1 MRDDRTAARPRR
13 RTTARSH
20 RRAAVGLLLC
30 ACALAAAVPAGA
42 AEDTSAAS
50 LVDPATPR
58 GVRPQ
63 GADTRAVGTQAL
75 VFSDEFDGAT
85 VSTARWT
92 ARDQERSGAAPG
104 DRWWYKPADVRTDG
118 KGALA
123 IDVRELAPG
132 QFSGGRIDSQ
142 GKFTYTHGTLEARV
156 HTPARTNGHLAAV
169 WLQADAGLTPGGT
182 VDGTARD
189 GAEIDVTE
197 TNFQADKYSATLH
210 WDGYGADHR
219 SSSTVAD
226 APGLHGTWYH
236 TFGLTWTPTRM
247 QFLYDGTVVRTVTD
261 PELISQVKEF
271 PILSHEVLDNWA
283 DGSVHDEVFD
293 WNSTMYVDYIRVWQ

>member
-1 MRDDRTAARPRR
+1 MRDRSPARVR
-13 RTTARSH
+13 
-20 RRAAVGLLLC
+20 RRAALGLLC
-30 ACALAAAVPAGA
+30 ACALAAAVPARA
-42 AEDTSAAS
+42 AGTADPGPS
-50 LVDPATPR
+50 LVDPATPQN
-58 GVRPQ
+58 VRPL
-63 GADTRAVGTQAL
+63 GADAQTL

-104 DRWWYKPADVRTDG
+104 DRWWYKPANVRTDN

-123 IDVRELAPG
+123 IDVGQLAPNE
-132 QFSGGRIDSQ
+132 FSGGRIDSQ

-156 HTPARTNGHLAAV
+156 HTPVKTNGHLAAV
-169 WLQADAGLTPGGT
+169 WLQADAGLTPGGA

-189 GAEIDVTE
+189 GAEIDITE
-197 TNFQADKYSATLH
+197 TNYQADKYSATLH
-210 WDGYGADHR
+210 WDGYGADHQ
-219 SSSTVAD
+219 SSSTVAA
-226 APGLHGTWYH
+226 APGLHSTWYH
-236 TFGLTWTPTRM
+236 TFGLKWTATQL

-261 PELISQVKEF
+261 PRLISQVKEF

>member
-1 MRDDRTAARPRR
+1 MREDRAVARVR
-13 RTTARSH
+13 
-20 RRAAVGLLLC
+20 RRAAAAGLLLG
-30 ACALAAAVPAGA
+30 ACALAAAVPAQA
-42 AEDTSAAS
+42 AGDAAPLPAS
-50 LVDPATPR
+50 PVDPATPR
-58 GVRPQ
+58 GAQPLGTEGRAT
-63 GADTRAVGTQAL
+63 GAQTL
-75 VFSDEFDGAT
+75 VFSDEFDGST

-104 DRWWYKPADVRTDG
+104 DRWWYKSANVRTDN

-123 IDVRELAPG
+123 IDVRQLASN

-156 HTPARTNGHLAAV
+156 HTPAKTNGHLAAV
-169 WLQADAGLTPGGT
+169 WLQADAGLTPGGA

-189 GAEIDVTE
+189 GAEIDITE
-197 TNFQADKYSATLH
+197 TNYQADKYSATLH
-210 WDGYGADHR
+210 WDGYGADHQ
-219 SSSTVAD
+219 SSSTVAN

-236 TFGLTWTPTRM
+236 TFGLRWTPAQL

-261 PELISQVKEF
+261 PKLISQVKEF

>member
-1 MRDDRTAARPRR
+1 MRDHRAVV
-13 RTTARSH
+13 RSR
-20 RRAAVGLLLC
+20 RRAAAGLLLG
-30 ACALAAAVPAGA
+30 ACALAAAVPAAAAPTGA
-42 AEDTSAAS
+42 SGGPPPAS
-50 LVDPATPR
+50 LIDPATPR
-58 GVRPQ
+58 GVQPL
-63 GADTRAVGTQAL
+63 GADDARAASAQAL
-75 VFSDEFDGAT
+75 VFSDEFDGST

-123 IDVRELAPG
+123 IDVRQLAPN

-169 WLQADAGLTPGGT
+169 WLQADAGLTPGGA

-197 TNFQADKYSATLH
+197 TNFQADTYSATLH

-219 SSSTVAD
+219 SSSAVAN

-247 QFLYDGTVVRTVTD
+247 QFLYDGAVVRTVTD
-261 PELISQVKEF
+261 PGLISQVKEF